1 MRRTALFIAA
11 AGIATASAIGGASA
25 SATTVPPD
33 TAAAATVPDASLP
46 ESLDILAPADPGG
59 GWDSTARAM
68 QVVLDPVIEG
78 AVEVSNIPG
87 AGGTIGLAEF
97 AGRTG
102 SGTDLMVMGSVM
114 VGAIITNESAV
125 TLDSVTPIASLTT
138 EYLGVVVPADSEFE
152 TMEDLVAAF
161 VEDPRSISWGGGSA
175 GGTDHQLTALI
186 AAEVGVDPADINY
199 IAHAGGGE
207 ALASLL
213 SGAVTTGVSGISEF
227 REQVD
232 AGELRFLAVTSEEPI
247 EGVDAPTLMESGVN
261 VMLSNWRGVVAPA
274 DLSDEDRASLLAT
287 VDTMVGSPEW
297 TDELERNGWDD
308 FYQSG
313 DAFAEFLVE
322 QIETTTVVLGE
333 IGLT

>member
-33 TAAAATVPDASLP
+33 TAAAATVPDAPLP

-313 DAFAEFLVE
+313 DAFAEFLAE